1 VSAPTSR
8 TGVSF
13 HASPLLIGSGIAAV
27 ASTILMAVVWYFDA
41 RNPPPR
47 PIPGSAQPP
56 PPPPDHITL
65 QVLLALCI
73 VTWLAV
79 LVAVGRDQLMRRIN
93 LATQEIIAATSEY
106 GERRETEGYLKARRS
121 EPPTP
126 GGDVVPF
133 PRQAPPPDPDYA

>member
-27 ASTILMAVVWYFDA
+27 ASTILVAIVWYFDA

-47 PIPGSAQPP
+47 LTPGDSGRP
-56 PPPPDHITL
+56 PPPPDHITF
-65 QVLLALCI
+65 QVLLALCVI
-73 VTWLAV
+73 TWLAV
-79 LVAVGRDQLMRRIN
+79 LVAVCRDQLMRRIN
-93 LATQEIIAATSEY
+93 VATQEIIAATSEY

-121 EPPTP
+121 EPPP
-126 GGDVVPF
+126 AGGDVVPF
-133 PRQAPPPDPDYA
+133 PRSPDR

>member
-1 VSAPTSR
+1 MSAPPTSR

-27 ASTILMAVVWYFDA
+27 ASTILLVVLWYFDT
-41 RNPPPR
+41 RPPPR
-47 PIPGSAQPP
+47 PIVGQLPGPP
-56 PPPPDHITL
+56 PNH
-65 QVLLALCI
+65 LALELVLGLCL
-73 VTWLAV
+73 VSWTAV
-79 LVAVGRDQLMRRIN
+79 LIAICRDQIVRRIN
-93 LATQEIIAATSEY
+93 VATDEVLAALNEY

-121 EPPTP
+121 EPPIS